1 MIFRIS
7 VLLACVAMTTS
18 QVFAGLIV
26 TISPVSPSY
35 EVGSTVALNVFV
47 STDAGT
53 QAINGFDLTFDLR
66 GVGGGNLGTS
76 LPTGITQ
83 VAGAG
88 FITNALLLPAG
99 PLAGTSLQ
107 ASPNANTD
115 VYINGDGLT
124 TFTTAPT
131 RIFTLNFDVGATA
144 AEGAYAFNFV
154 PGSPINNFYDLAS
167 VEITPVT
174 YNNGSFLVITAVPE
188 PSSMALVGLVIAGA
202 AGIRHRVR
210 KKVQG

>member
-1 MIFRIS
+1 
-7 VLLACVAMTTS
+7 MTTN

-26 TISPVSPSY
+26 TISPVLPSY

-47 STDAGT
+47 STDGGT

-66 GVGGGNLGTS
+66 GVGGANLGQS
-76 LPTGITQ
+76 LPIGISPSA
-83 VAGAG
+83 V
-88 FITNALLLPAG
+88 FITNSLLLPAG
-99 PLAGTSLQ
+99 PLTGTSLQ

-124 TFTTAPT
+124 TFTTAPI
-131 RIFTLNFDVGATA
+131 RIFTLNFDIGAAA

-167 VEITPVT
+167 VEIAPVT
-174 YNNGSFLVITAVPE
+174 YNNGSFVITAVPE
-188 PSSMALVGLVIAGA
+188 PSSMVLVGLVMAGA

-210 KKVQG
+210 KKVQA